1 MNTVTLQ
8 GIVQTIIFHNEENGY
23 TVMDVLL
30 DANQIE
36 QTTFFN
42 DASII
47 AVGSLPSISAG
58 ESVCLTGEWVE
69 HRDYGLQFK
78 IEHCKIILPEAE
90 DSIEQYLAGGFIK
103 GVGPATAKNIVRA
116 FGTDTLWIIEHQP
129 HRLAEIKGI
138 SRARAEQI
146 SESYLEHSST
156 RTVLMD
162 LQQFGLTPSQ
172 ALALSK
178 QYGHRAV
185 EIIQNNPYCLVHD
198 IQGIGFRTA
207 DDIAQNLG
215 LTQNSPVR
223 IQAGLLY
230 TLQWARKE
238 GGHTCFP
245 QETLIDLAARS
256 LEIDASIVAE
266 ELSKMLLANKVV
278 ALCIDNQILIAL
290 PVLYKYEST
299 CAYQL
304 LSLYAS
310 PLSLPL
316 FDVEQQLRA
325 LERESNMQLDDIQ
338 RNAVM
343 NAFEHGTLIIT
354 GGPGTG
360 KTTIIHFILSLI
372 EALGLTC
379 ELCAPTGRAAKRM
392 SEATNHEARTIHR
405 LLEYTGEEFLRDE
418 ENMLSCDV
426 IIVDEVSMVDIPLFY
441 HFLKAI
447 SPGTRLILVGDVNQ
461 LPSVGPGSVL
471 KDMIQ
476 SQILPTISLKQ
487 VFRQS
492 SRSKIILNAHKINE
506 GKMPDL
512 EFSNDFA
519 FESIMD
525 QETILSRIVG
535 ICKRKKLGDVWT
547 NLQILSPT
555 KKGTLGV
562 KNLNN
567 QLQAALNEPS
577 SNKEEVTRSQTIF
590 REGDKIMQIRNNY
603 SIEWTRGR
611 ESGTGVFNGDF
622 GVIASID
629 SVNQLVEVL
638 FDDHRVVFYE
648 YKNLDNL
655 DLAYAI
661 SIHKSQGSEFP
672 IVLMP
677 VFKGPPLLMTR
688 NLLYTAIT
696 RARDCVVLLG
706 QKQAIQYM
714 IENIQERQRYSSLC
728 YFIWSFCTVFDLH
741 APEKFY
747 EEAVPLPS
755 DFEYEMEEEL

>member
-8 GIVQTIIFHNEENGY
+8 GIVQSIVFHNEDNGY

-47 AVGSLPSISAG
+47 AVGSLPTISAG
-58 ESVCLTGEWVE
+58 ETVCLTGEWVE
-69 HRDYGLQFK
+69 HPDYGSQFK
-78 IEHCKIILPEAE
+78 IEHCKLLIPEAE
-90 DSIEQYLAGGFIK
+90 DSIEQYLSGGFIK
-103 GVGPATAKNIVRA
+103 GIGKVTAKNIVRA
-116 FGTDTLWIIEHQP
+116 FGTDTLWIMEHQP
-129 HRLAEIKGI
+129 YRLAEVKGI
-138 SRARAEQI
+138 SGTRAEQI
-146 SESYLEHSST
+146 SEDYLEHSST
-156 RTVLMD
+156 RSILIN

-172 ALALSK
+172 SLALSK
-178 QYGHRAV
+178 QYGNNAV

-207 DDIAQNLG
+207 DSIAQNLG
-215 LTQNSPVR
+215 LKRNSPLR

-256 LEIDASIVAE
+256 LGIDASLVAE
-266 ELSKMLLANKVV
+266 ELAKMLLAHKAI
-278 ALCIDNQILIAL
+278 ALCINHQNLIAL
-290 PVLYKYEST
+290 PSLYQYEST
-299 CAYQL
+299 CAYKL
-304 LSLYAS
+304 LSLYSS

-316 FDVEQQLRA
+316 FDVSQQLQA
-325 LERESNMQLDDIQ
+325 LERESNLQLDDIQ

-343 NAFEHGTLIIT
+343 SAFEHGTLIIT

-405 LLEYTGEEFLRDE
+405 LLEFTGEEFLRNDE
-418 ENMLSCDV
+418 NPLSCDV
-426 IIVDEVSMVDIPLFY
+426 IIVDEVSMVDIPLFH
-441 HFLKAI
+441 HFLDAI
-447 SPGTRLILVGDVNQ
+447 SLGTRLILVGDVDQ

-471 KDMIQ
+471 KDTIQ
-476 SQILPTISLKQ
+476 SKILPTISLKQ

-492 SRSKIILNAHKINE
+492 SRSKIIQNAHKINE
-506 GKMPDL
+506 GEMPDL

-519 FESIMD
+519 FELIID
-525 QETILSRIVG
+525 QEVMLSRIIG
-535 ICKRKKLGDVWT
+535 ICKRQKLGNVWT

-555 KKGTLGV
+555 KKGVLGV
-562 KNLNN
+562 RNLNN
-567 QLQAALNEPS
+567 QLQEALNEPS
-577 SNKEEVTRSQTIF
+577 FEKSEITRAQTIF

-603 SIEWTRGR
+603 SIEWTRNR

-622 GVIASID
+622 GVIVSID
-629 SVNQLVEVL
+629 SMNQLVEVL
-638 FDDHRVVFYE
+638 FDDQRIVFYE
-648 YKNLDNL
+648 YKDLDNL

-672 IVLMP
+672 IILMP
-677 VFKGPPLLMTR
+677 VFRGPPLLMTR

-714 IENIQERQRYSSLC
+714 IDNIQERERYSALC
-728 YFIWSFCTVFDLH
+728 YFIWSFCNIFDLK
-741 APEKFY
+741 APDEFY
-747 EEAVPLPS
+747 EQATTLPD
-755 DFEYEMEEEL
+755 DFELEE